1 MMAFLERPVDQSVI
15 RDTSREY
22 RPGGLGAT
30 MSIEHLLSPTALAE
44 LEARRL
50 AAAQQAVVTVPA
62 PVIVSSTPCDGPS
75 QAAAAAE
82 AQARGGCV
90 DVTLCDNRGRVVAV
104 NRQCWDDPV
113 VKAALVDQVRADEIE
128 AGALERVVEM
138 ASAVDANSTES
149 EDRAKSEAEALIA
162 EVDEYHAQAAQ
173 DDAEV
178 AAALRARDRLRN
190 LAHAARARLG
200 VSS

>member
-1 MMAFLERPVDQSVI
+1 MAFLERPVDQSVI
-15 RDTSREY
+15 RDASREY
-22 RPGGLGAT
+22 RRGGLGAAA
-30 MSIEHLLSPTALAE
+30 SIEHLLSPAARAE

-50 AAAQQAVVTVPA
+50 AAAQRPVMTVPD
-62 PVIVSSTPCDGPS
+62 PVVVPSTPCDGPS

-82 AQARGGCV
+82 AQAHGGCV

-138 ASAVDANSTES
+138 ASAADANSTES

-162 EVDEYHAQAAQ
+162 EVEEYNDQVAR

-178 AAALRARDRLRN
+178 AATLRARDRLRN
-190 LAHAARARLG
+190 LAQAARARLG
-200 VSS
+200 VSP